1 MDKVKHLLEQ
11 ANIAHYLD
19 KFQQKGF
26 DDLADILSM
35 GEKDLKELAQHT
47 EMFPGH
53 LRRLRHTITA
63 IRNAVPTPKPG
74 EKCVDIP
81 PSSSAS
87 NSSSKFEL
95 KHFYTTRDEVKLA
108 SLNHSC
114 DQGCSCMIDHDK
126 SGGKCRIYRCRSV
139 ISKRLKA
146 PREDEA
152 DPSPACQYKL
162 HWAWNK
168 KGHYWK
174 LNTKKSHL
182 EHMPFCCS
190 GQHVTKFELVNDP
203 SFVKHANLSKNVT
216 GKTAAREALGGSS
229 GRVAG
234 SVKSYTAKRAV
245 NDVKHFWKN
254 DYQHDWNK
262 LRSWGKE
269 YERKNPNGK
278 FHIETETDT
287 EERCPIVSTVP
298 NRVHR
303 AQSCPPCPIVSTV
316 PNRAHRAQSC
326 PPCPIVSTVP
336 NRAHRAQSCPPCPP
350 CPQVFT
356 IVRKCSS
363 KYRDCVRIWNEILR
377 GGRRAL

>member
-11 ANIAHYLD
+11 ANIAQYLD
-19 KFQQKGF
+19 KFQQKGY

-53 LRRLRHTITA
+53 LRRLRNTITA

-74 EKCVDIP
+74 EECVDMPTPKPGAECVDIP

-87 NSSSKFEL
+87 SSKFEL
-95 KHFYTTRDEVKLA
+95 KPCYKERDEVKLA
-108 SLNHSC
+108 SLKHSC
-114 DQGCSCMIDHDK
+114 NQGCSCMIDNDK

-139 ISKRLKA
+139 LSKKLKA
-146 PREDEA
+146 TREDAA

-162 HWAWNK
+162 HWSWNK
-168 KGHYWK
+168 KGRYWK

-216 GKTAAREALGGSS
+216 GKAAAREALGGSS

-262 LRSWGKE
+262 LRAWGKE
-269 YERKNPNGK
+269 YERKNPQGK
-278 FHIETETDT
+278 FHIETDT
-287 EERCPIVSTVP
+287 EER
-298 NRVHR
+298 
-303 AQSCPPCPIVSTV
+303 
-316 PNRAHRAQSC
+316 
-326 PPCPIVSTVP
+326 
-336 NRAHRAQSCPPCPP
+336 
-350 CPQVFT
+350 
-356 IVRKCSS
+356 
-363 KYRDCVRIWNEILR
+363 
-377 GGRRAL
+377 